1 MIFFIGNVSLIN
13 EPLKTPMHQ
22 QQQQSQNSQLQPQT
36 VIGANGKIA
45 QVTVQN
51 KNVQIIHN
59 QNQPQQVFSSTGQ
72 TQMMHNPQNILNQ
85 QMQQGNNV
93 LNSGKPMNDSQQL
106 NSNNNQ
112 QQQVVVNSNVLKFVE
127 LPKVQANQ
135 QLFSLNTITNEI
147 TQLNPNQT
155 TAALGPME
163 RLLIVPSGI
172 NAQQLAQ
179 CLSQGQIHFNNIGQV
194 NPTTDPNKIQQ
205 QMQIQQQIQQQQM
218 QLAIQQQNLQSQAKQ
233 NKPVV
238 SVKEPKP
245 RKGKAKKN
253 KDEQKMIKPNSVKQN
268 NVTHTLPMVNKVLD
282 AKVPKVMSSPPALVS
297 TSCSSTTTSLVNSK
311 NTITISPTNS
321 NTLVPI
327 QKQTKAQA
335 TKPLPTL
342 NPTKITTM
350 HPKNNNNKV
359 VMNNNSVQMPPHSQ
373 LVKPQTPNKQQ
384 STTSNQNMT
393 QQQQLSPIS
402 APLPPLISV
411 NTAPMP
417 RVQTI
422 QLTPQKQQSLK
433 NVQMQIQQLS
443 AKLKNKSLLATLT
456 ADVDPN
462 NPIHNNPLPV
472 LTNINNMSDNEIYNA
487 LQRLFVEQQ
496 KILATGKIIPTIPAA
511 VSPRA
516 IHMSASQGQPNTQSS
531 QSTSAVSQGLSNNV
545 QTIFTPKINPTTA
558 NSNNV
563 VFAGKLQSN
572 TPSLATSAIIKQEVV
587 PTSTPSIS
595 ISVPPPLVMPI
606 KMENLMSPSS
616 CSSSILSPPVCS
628 TANASIGSPLVAQ
641 QNMPLY
647 DAKSN
652 HFVEIKTEFV
662 PPLVAPSPKPLLIEA
677 DNKMKV
683 TRSSL

>member
-1 MIFFIGNVSLIN
+1 M
-13 EPLKTPMHQ
+13 P
-22 QQQQSQNSQLQPQT
+22 QNSQLQPQT

-51 KNVQIIHN
+51 KNVQIIHSQN
-59 QNQPQQVFSSTGQ
+59 QQPQQQVFTSTAGQ
-72 TQMMHNPQNILNQ
+72 AQIIHNQ
-85 QMQQGNNV
+85 QNVMNQQIQQGNGILNNV
-93 LNSGKPMNDSQQL
+93 KSMNDSQQL
-106 NSNNNQ
+106 TNNNNNQ

-127 LPKVQANQ
+127 LPKVQPNQ
-135 QLFSLNTITNEI
+135 QLFSLNTISNEI

-218 QLAIQQQNLQSQAKQ
+218 QLAIQQQNLQAKQ
-233 NKPVV
+233 TKPVV
-238 SVKEPKP
+238 TLKETKP
-245 RKGKAKKN
+245 RKGKAKKT
-253 KDEQKMIKPNSVKQN
+253 KDEQKVIKPNSVKQN
-268 NVTHTLPMVNKVLD
+268 NVIHPVPMMNKALD
-282 AKVPKVMSSPPALVS
+282 TKVAKVMSSPPALVS

-311 NTITISPTNS
+311 NTITISPTTS
-321 NTLVPI
+321 TLVPI
-327 QKQTKAQA
+327 QKQTKGQA

-359 VMNNNSVQMPPHSQ
+359 VMNNNSVQNPPQSQ
-373 LVKPQTPNKQQ
+373 LMKPQTPNKQLP
-384 STTSNQNMT
+384 TSNQIMA

-462 NPIHNNPLPV
+462 NPIHNNPLPI
-472 LTNINNMSDNEIYNA
+472 LTNINNMSDSEIYNA

-496 KILATGKIIPTIPAA
+496 KILATGKIIPTIPTA

-516 IHMSASQGQPNTQSS
+516 IHMSATSTQGQSNS
-531 QSTSAVSQGLSNNV
+531 QSTQSTPVSQGLPNNV
-545 QTIFTPKINPTTA
+545 QTIFAPKMNSTA
-558 NSNNV
+558 TNSNNV
-563 VFAGKLQSN
+563 IFAGNKLQSN
-572 TPSLATSAIIKQEVV
+572 TPSVSVPAAPTVKQENIPMT
-587 PTSTPSIS
+587 PTTLIS
-595 ISVPPPLVMPI
+595 SSLPPPLVMPI
-606 KMENLMSPSS
+606 KMENLMSPSN
-616 CSSSILSPPVCS
+616 SSTSMLSPPVCS
-628 TANASIGSPLVAQ
+628 TASSVIGSTLVTQ
-641 QNMPLY
+641 GPQY
-647 DAKSN
+647 QDIKSN
-652 HFVEIKTEFV
+652 NFVEIKSEFV
-662 PPLVAPSPKPLLIEA
+662 PPLVASSPPKLAQIEA
-677 DNKMKV
+677 DIKMKV